1 MEHQEP
7 QASKRNEPAN
17 FGAKLRRWFGLIWK
31 ALSLLVMVVVI
42 VVALYAAI
50 RFLPDRAVTHD
61 TMLDHF
67 KYGSTGGDRV
77 TGIPVWIWQAMPLV
91 CAEDL
96 KRVAGDRL
104 ADDYGK
110 RVAKYERGESA
121 PANRRE
127 LSREGFKALGF
138 IYEQNANGQER
149 DLPIGVSQRRS
160 LGMDRSYI
168 NCAICHTSKVRK
180 DAKDPG
186 TLVVGMPANLFNLYN
201 FEHFIF
207 QCGKNRR
214 FSALEIVPEIQSLG
228 GNLGLIDRYLVY
240 PIAIE
245 AVEFAIRFLEYVA
258 GFSVRQPDWGP
269 GRNDT
274 FTNNKIFLYGEP
286 WRDTMPDWW
295 KTGKV
300 DPQGIGIV
308 DWPSIWLQGPRK
320 KRSDGRPMQLHW
332 DGNNDMVEERNLN
345 AALAT
350 SALPGFIDHESIECI
365 EQWLE
370 TFEPPKY
377 EKFFPIDEALAKKGE
392 PIYAKYCAEC
402 HGRDGRNFEGKYVGF
417 ATQIDEI
424 GTDRHR
430 LDNYTETL
438 ALNMATTYAE
448 QKRNLRSHACP
459 GGTTYQPPNRP
470 VVAEPGPGGK
480 RLAAVEKE
488 EGSYRYKHYRKTNG
502 YANMPLD
509 GVWLRAPYLHNGS
522 VPTLRDLL
530 ESSGPS
536 GKRPPTF
543 YRGND
548 LYDPKNVGFVSTE
561 PKDANGRTYFF
572 YDTTI
577 PGNGNKGHE
586 GRRYGTELAPE
597 QKEALLEYLKTF

>member
-1 MEHQEP
+1 MEHQLTSNSAHGP
-7 QASKRNEPAN
+7 GTGK
-17 FGAKLRRWFGLIWK
+17 FRRWMGLLFK
-31 ALSLLVMVVVI
+31 TLGAALLALVI
-42 VVALYAAI
+42 IAAIYAAI
-50 RFLPDRAVTHD
+50 RFIPDRAVAYD
-61 TMLDHF
+61 TMIDHF

-77 TGIPVWIWQAMPLV
+77 TGIPFWIWQAMPLV
-91 CAEDL
+91 CITDL
-96 KRVAGDRL
+96 KQVAGDRL
-104 ADDYGK
+104 APDYAA

-121 PANRRE
+121 PAKRRE

-138 IYEQNANGQER
+138 LYEQNADGQER

-160 LGMDRSYI
+160 LGLDRSYI

-180 DAKDPG
+180 DANDPG

-214 FSALEIVPEIQSLG
+214 FNALDMIPEIQSLG
-228 GNLGLIDRYLVY
+228 GNLGLIDRYIVY
-240 PIAIE
+240 PLTIE

-258 GFSVRQPDWGP
+258 GFSVRQPHWGP

-286 WRDTMPDWW
+286 WRETMPDWW
-295 KTGKV
+295 RTGKV
-300 DPQGIGIV
+300 DPEGIGIV

-350 SALPGFIDHESIECI
+350 SALPGYIDHEAIECI

-377 EKFFPIDEALAKKGE
+377 FFPIDQALAKKGA

-402 HGRDGRNFEGKYVGF
+402 HGRDGRNFEGQYVGF
-417 ATQIDEI
+417 VTHIDEI
-424 GTDRHR
+424 GTDRYR

-448 QKRNLRSHACP
+448 QKRNLRPHACP
-459 GGTTYQPPNRP
+459 GGTTYQPPQQP
-470 VVAEPGPGGK
+470 LLGGK
-480 RLAAVEKE
+480 DPGEIRLAAVEKE
-488 EGSYRYKHYRKTNG
+488 DGSYRYKHYRKTYG

-530 ESSGPS
+530 EPS
-536 GKRPPTF
+536 KKRPIKF

-561 PKDANGRTYFF
+561 PKDKGGKAHFLF
-572 YDTTI
+572 DTTI
-577 PGNGNKGHE
+577 PGNGNKGHD
-586 GRRYGTELAPE
+586 GRAYGTELPAE
-597 QKEALLEYLKTF
+597 EKEALLEYLKTF

>member
-1 MEHQEP
+1 MEHQEQP
-7 QASKRNEPAN
+7 SSSHIALA
-17 FGAKLRRWFGLIWK
+17 GIGGKLWGWVRRICK
-31 ALSLLVMVVVI
+31 ALAVLVFVI
-42 VVALYAAI
+42 VVIAAIYAAV
-50 RFLPDRAVTHD
+50 RFIPDRAVTYD
-61 TMLDHF
+61 TMADHF

-77 TGIPVWIWQAMPLV
+77 TGIPFWIWQAMPLV

-96 KRVAGDRL
+96 KQVASDRL

-110 RVAKYERGESA
+110 RVAKYDSDENA
-121 PANRRE
+121 PAKRRE
-127 LSREGFKALGF
+127 LSREGYKALGF
-138 IYEQNANGQER
+138 LYERNVNGQER

-160 LGMDRSYI
+160 AGLDRSYI

-180 DAKDPG
+180 DVKDPG

-214 FSALEIVPEIQSLG
+214 FNALNIVPEIQSLG

-240 PIAIE
+240 PLAIE

-258 GFSVRQPDWGP
+258 GFSVRQPHWGP

-286 WRDTMPDWW
+286 WRETMPDWW

-300 DPQGIGIV
+300 DPEGIGIV

-350 SALPGFIDHESIECI
+350 SALPGYIDHESIECI

-377 EKFFPIDEALAKKGE
+377 FFPIDQALAKKGE

-417 ATQIDEI
+417 VTHIDEI

-438 ALNMATTYAE
+438 AVNMATTYAE
-448 QKRNLRSHACP
+448 EKRNLRPHACP

-470 VVAEPGPGGK
+470 VVAETGPGGV

-488 EGSYRYKHYRKTNG
+488 EGSYRYKHYRKTYG

-530 ESSGPS
+530 EPS
-536 GKRPPTF
+536 DKRPKDF

-561 PKDANGRTYFF
+561 SKDADGKMYFL
-572 YDTTI
+572 YDTRI

-586 GRRYGTELAPE
+586 GRRYGTELPRQ

>member
-1 MEHQEP
+1 
-7 QASKRNEPAN
+7 
-17 FGAKLRRWFGLIWK
+17 
-31 ALSLLVMVVVI
+31 
-42 VVALYAAI
+42 
-50 RFLPDRAVTHD
+50 
-61 TMLDHF
+61 
-67 KYGSTGGDRV
+67 
-77 TGIPVWIWQAMPLV
+77 
-91 CAEDL
+91 
-96 KRVAGDRL
+96 
-104 ADDYGK
+104 
-110 RVAKYERGESA
+110 
-121 PANRRE
+121 
-127 LSREGFKALGF
+127 
-138 IYEQNANGQER
+138 
-149 DLPIGVSQRRS
+149 
-160 LGMDRSYI
+160 
-168 NCAICHTSKVRK
+168 
-180 DAKDPG
+180 
-186 TLVVGMPANLFNLYN
+186 MPANLFNLYN

-214 FSALEIVPEIQSLG
+214 FNALEMIPEIQSLG
-228 GNLGLIDRYLVY
+228 GNLGLIDRLMVY
-240 PIAIE
+240 PLAIE

-258 GFSVRQPDWGP
+258 GFSVRQPHWGP

-286 WRDTMPDWW
+286 WRETMPDWW
-295 KTGKV
+295 RTGKV
-300 DPQGIGIV
+300 DPEGIGIV

-350 SALPGFIDHESIECI
+350 SALPGYIDHESIECI

-370 TFEPPKY
+370 SFEPPNY
-377 EKFFPIDEALAKKGE
+377 FFPIDQALAKKGA

-417 ATQIDEI
+417 VTHIDEI
-424 GTDRHR
+424 GTDRYR

-448 QKRNLRSHACP
+448 QKRNLRPHACP
-459 GGTTYQPPNRP
+459 GGTTYQPPQRP
-470 VVAEPGPGGK
+470 VPAGKDPGEI

-488 EGSYRYKHYRKTNG
+488 DSSYRYKHYRKTYG

-530 ESSGPS
+530 EPS
-536 GKRPPTF
+536 KRRPVKF

-561 PKDANGRTYFF
+561 AKDASGRAYFLF
-572 YDTTI
+572 DTTI

-586 GRRYGTELAPE
+586 GRAYGTELRPE
-597 QKEALLEYLKTF
+597 EKEALLEHLKTF

>member
-1 MEHQEP
+1 MEHQEQQP
-7 QASKRNEPAN
+7 NREIARAN
-17 FGAKLRRWFGLIWK
+17 GGAKLWRWVRCIGK
-31 ALSLLVMVVVI
+31 ALSAIVFVI
-42 VVALYAAI
+42 VVIAALYAAI
-50 RFLPDRAVTHD
+50 RFIPDRAVTYD
-61 TMLDHF
+61 TMVDHF

-77 TGIPVWIWQAMPLV
+77 TGIPFWIWQAMPLICV
-91 CAEDL
+91 DDL
-96 KRVAGDRL
+96 KQVARDRL
-104 ADDYGK
+104 ADDYDK
-110 RVAKYERGESA
+110 RVAKYERGENA
-121 PANRRE
+121 PAKRRE
-127 LSREGFKALGF
+127 LSREGYKALGF
-138 IYEQNANGQER
+138 LYEQNANRQER

-160 LGMDRSYI
+160 FGLDRSYI

-214 FSALEIVPEIQSLG
+214 FNALEMIPEIQSLG
-228 GNLGLIDRYLVY
+228 GNLGFIDRYVVY
-240 PIAIE
+240 PLAIE

-258 GFSVRQPDWGP
+258 GFSVRQPHWGP

-286 WRDTMPDWW
+286 WRETMPDWW

-300 DPQGIGIV
+300 DPEGIGIV
-308 DWPSIWLQGPRK
+308 DWPSIWLQGQRK

-350 SALPGFIDHESIECI
+350 SALPGYIDHESIECI

-377 EKFFPIDEALAKKGE
+377 EKFFPIDDALAKKGE

-402 HGRDGRNFEGKYVGF
+402 HGRNGRDFSGKYVGF
-417 ATQIDEI
+417 VTPIKEI

-430 LDNYTETL
+430 LDNYTEIL

-448 QKRNLRSHACP
+448 QKRKLRPHACP
-459 GGTTYQPPNRP
+459 GGTTYQPPNRL
-470 VVAEPGPGGK
+470 ALAGKEPGEI

-488 EGSYRYKHYRKTNG
+488 DGSYRYKHYRKTNG

-530 ESSGPS
+530 NPQSE
-536 GKRPPTF
+536 RPPEF

-548 LYDPKNVGFVSTE
+548 IYDPKNAGFMSTQ
-561 PKDANGRTYFF
+561 PKDAEGKNLFLYKTN
-572 YDTTI
+572 I
-577 PGNGNKGHE
+577 PGNRNDGHE
-586 GRRYGTELAPE
+586 GRRYGTELLPGE
-597 QKEALLEYLKTF
+597 KEALIEYLKTF